1 MFDTDG
7 SGTLMTTDLEL
18 VLLGFGIKKGVDEMN
33 DIIKE
38 VDEGG
43 HVTFESFLELMAGIV
58 LGDRTEQA
66 REVFSLMDTDRGGS
80 ISPVELRHLMVN
92 LGEVIPD
99 EEVEKMISEA
109 DLDGEAGSSWHWQL
123 SVLVDR

>member
-7 SGTLMTTDLEL
+7 SGTLTTTDLEL

-43 HVTFESFLELMAGIV
+43 HVTFESFLELMAGII

-66 REVFSLMDTDRGGS
+66 REVFSLMDADRGGS

-92 LGEVIPD
+92 LGEIIPD
-99 EEVEKMISEA
+99 EEVDKMISEA

>member
-1 MFDTDG
+1 MR
-7 SGTLMTTDLEL
+7 
-18 VLLGFGIKKGVDEMN
+18 GVAR
-33 DIIKE
+33 
-38 VDEGG
+38 G
-43 HVTFESFLELMAGIV
+43 HVTFESFLELMAGII

>member
-1 MFDTDG
+1 
-7 SGTLMTTDLEL
+7 
-18 VLLGFGIKKGVDEMN
+18 MN

-43 HVTFESFLELMAGIV
+43 HVTFESFLELMAGII
-58 LGDRTEQA
+58 LGDRAEQA
-66 REVFSLMDTDRGGS
+66 REVFSLMDADGGGS
-80 ISPVELRHLMVN
+80 ISPVELRHLMAN

-99 EEVEKMISEA
+99 EEVDKMISEA